1 MSEALVFIHDSQP
14 LPEEEKPFLQLVP
27 DTIPRPYGSRSYIG
41 PEEDENGKVTRPAML
56 VEEAITPNGQPVH
69 VFYDR
74 GVKCADSYEL
84 ADRALGKAAR
94 ILAQINK

>member
-14 LPEEEKPFLQLVP
+14 VQEEEKPFLELVP
-27 DTIPRPYGSRSYIG
+27 DNAPYPYGSRSYIG

-56 VEEAITPNGQPVH
+56 VEEGIMPNGQPVH

-74 GVKCADSYEL
+74 GVKGADSYGL
-84 ADRALGKAAR
+84 ADRALGRAAR
-94 ILAQINK
+94 ILAQIDK

>member
-27 DTIPRPYGSRSYIG
+27 DNSPRPYGSRSYVD
-41 PEEDENGKVTRPAML
+41 PEEDESGKVTRPAML
-56 VEEAITPNGQPVH
+56 VEEGIMPNGQPVH

-74 GVKCADSYEL
+74 GVRGVDSYEL
-84 ADRALGKAAR
+84 ADLALGRAAR
-94 ILAQINK
+94 ILAQIDK